1 MKRTQ
6 LQRQVRDACHLLLPS
21 WFKYRKGGLY
31 RRTEDFVQWLYFDIV
46 EYRIALRP
54 FYSVQAL
61 AAQIPAVV
69 YNLGIEV
76 RSPNGFSTWIE
87 PEMWLHDRVPI
98 LDYVIQQVKPPPEEP
113 LNTES
118 ILQFVHLLDHDHQ
131 DVAVAKGIA
140 SIALGDFKR
149 GYAYLIFAQT
159 ERISIQLD
167 IIHAN
172 RGRFYSKFEPK
183 RPEQYLSKQIIS
195 SSAYGCEASNSI
207 RLSCPDSK

>member
-149 GYAYLIFAQT
+149 GYAFFEDARSMLMRNPDPPSWVLV
-159 ERISIQLD
+159 E
-167 IIHAN
+167 
-172 RGRFYSKFEPK
+172 RGRIE
-183 RPEQYLSKQIIS
+183 RWLSQGPDTILSVLREDAREGMRIL
-195 SSAYGCEASNSI
+195 SI
-207 RLSCPDSK
+207 K